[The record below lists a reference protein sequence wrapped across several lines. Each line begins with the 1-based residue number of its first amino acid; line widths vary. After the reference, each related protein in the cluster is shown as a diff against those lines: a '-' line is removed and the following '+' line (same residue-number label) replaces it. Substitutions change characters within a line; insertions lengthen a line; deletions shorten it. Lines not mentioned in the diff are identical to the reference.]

1 MTVSKNT
8 LNALIANGS
17 IDQGDISLFKGIIR
31 MHGKKT
37 IDWESFINRSLET
50 VNESIK
56 KTLVQT
62 SDDAVA
68 MGGDDSFWTFFEIL
82 AEDHTFWGNVQ
93 KHFALA
99 NIVDNTDTTT
109 PGMLD
114 CWSTDFGLSD
124 RETVDELVNEFGLK
138 LDALN

>member
-1 MTVSKNT
+1 MTVSKDT

-17 IDQGDISLFKGIIR
+17 IDQDDISLFKGIIR
-31 MHGKKT
+31 MHNKT
-37 IDWESFINRSLET
+37 NLDWESFINRSFET

-62 SDDAVA
+62 SDDATA
-68 MGGDDSFWTFFEIL
+68 MGDDDSFWTFFEIL

-109 PGMLD
+109 PGALD